1 MCMKGAVV
9 WSLDVRYIIQ
19 IHEFTKYTI
28 THIPEEVMI
37 GFPRVLCWSYFCLL
51 LLQQGIE
58 GKLKS
63 DIYTKIEPH
72 FNVCRIFLLFLTLY

>member
-37 GFPRVLCWSYFCLL
+37 GFPRVLC
-51 LLQQGIE
+51 
-58 GKLKS
+58 
-63 DIYTKIEPH
+63 
-72 FNVCRIFLLFLTLY
+72 